1 MEIVNNSIT
10 GKRGTVSVT
19 LQPLNDQTALAES
32 RHIHA
37 SLELNGTETQM
48 SLQSALN
55 SLEEA
60 VSTASG
66 FNTKFVTAVPKPA
79 DATANVI
86 YLVPVTSGSTTTYQ
100 QWMLNTET
108 HTMIQLGTATVDL
121 TGYVEA
127 TDLNAITDTTISNLD
142 VDIEE

>member
-1 MEIVNNSIT
+1 
-10 GKRGTVSVT
+10 
-19 LQPLNDQTALAES
+19 
-32 RHIHA
+32 
-37 SLELNGTETQM
+37 M

-66 FNTKFVTAVPKPA
+66 FNTKFVTEVPKPA

-142 VDIEE
+142 DDIEE